1 MAQLQLKLLKGISM
15 YLFGGNGHCKVIV
28 DIIKKSNEY
37 SIEGIFDDNPKFNI
51 IFDIPVFKTKALDFF
66 IDKQLIISIG
76 SNVIRKKISKKVS
89 AIYVKAIHPN
99 AVVSYDVK
107 ISEGTVIM
115 AGAILNASVTIG
127 KHCIVNTGA
136 VIDHDCTIHDF
147 VHISPNSSLAG
158 NVVVGEGTQ
167 IGIGASVIQGIKIG
181 KWVTIGAG
189 TVIIDDVPDF
199 AVIVGNP
206 GKVIKYNSIE
216 NE

>member
-1 MAQLQLKLLKGISM
+1 M
-15 YLFGGNGHCKVIV
+15 YLFGGSGHCKVIV
-28 DIIKKSNEY
+28 DIIKKSELY
-37 SIEGIFDDNPKFNI
+37 AIEAIFDDNPKFNV
-51 IFDIPVFKTKALDFF
+51 IFDIPVFKTKGLEFF
-66 IDKQLIISIG
+66 IDKELIISVG
-76 SNVIRKKISKKVS
+76 NNKIRKEISKKFS

-115 AGAILNASVTIG
+115 AGTVLNASVTIG

-136 VIDHDCTIHDF
+136 IIDHDCIINDF
-147 VHISPNSSLAG
+147 VHISPNASIAG
-158 NVVVGEGTQ
+158 NVVVGEGTHV
-167 IGIGASVIQGIKIG
+167 GIGSTVIQGIKIG
-181 KWVTIGAG
+181 KWATIGAG
-189 TVIIDDVPDF
+189 AVIIDDVPDF

>member
-1 MAQLQLKLLKGISM
+1 M

-37 SIEGIFDDNPKFNI
+37 LIEGIFDDNPKFNA
-51 IFDIPVFKTKALDFF
+51 IFDIPVFKTKTLDFF

-76 SNVIRKKISKKVS
+76 NNKIRKKISKKIS
-89 AIYVKAIHPN
+89 ALYVKAIHSN
-99 AVVSYDVK
+99 AIVSYDVK
-107 ISEGTVIM
+107 INEGTVIM
-115 AGAILNASVTIG
+115 AGAILNASVSIG

-136 VIDHDCTIHDF
+136 VIDHDCTIDDF
-147 VHISPNSSLAG
+147 VHISPNASLAG

-206 GKVIKYNSIE
+206 GKIIKYNSIE

>member
-1 MAQLQLKLLKGISM
+1 M

-28 DIIKKSNEY
+28 DIIKKNEY
-37 SIEGIFDDNPKFNI
+37 PIEGIFDDNPRFDM
-51 IFDIPVFKTKALDFF
+51 IFDIPVFKTEALDFF

-76 SNVIRKKISKKVS
+76 NNETRKRISEKIP

-99 AVVSYDVK
+99 AIVSYDVK
-107 ISEGTVIM
+107 IDGGTVIM
-115 AGAILNASVTIG
+115 AGAVLNASVNIG

-136 VIDHDCTIHDF
+136 VIDHDCRIDDF
-147 VHISPNSSLAG
+147 VHISPNASLAG

-189 TVIIDDVPDF
+189 TVIINDVPDY
-199 AVIVGNP
+199 AVVVGNP
-206 GKVIKYNSIE
+206 GKIIKYNTK